1 MDDFSR
7 DAILQQLGPILTQ
20 SLSELPSPHEAA
32 ASPDQITTRLLDTIS
47 IVLEIV
53 PHHDDMDVTTA
64 ERLVSRYVTF
74 VNMYIAL
81 SLYIYIYLSIYDC
94 LYYFRIFLLHVYI

>member
-74 VNMYIAL
+74 VNMHIAL
-81 SLYIYIYLSIYDC
+81 SLYIYIYDC